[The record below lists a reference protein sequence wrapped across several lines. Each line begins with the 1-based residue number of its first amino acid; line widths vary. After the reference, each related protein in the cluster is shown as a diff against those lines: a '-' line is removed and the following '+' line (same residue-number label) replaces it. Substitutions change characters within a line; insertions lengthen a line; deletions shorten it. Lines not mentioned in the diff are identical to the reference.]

1 MKKKLLSYLDGKEPE
16 MFSLLQ
22 KLVLQKSYTS
32 DSEDVNLVG
41 NILLESLKN
50 SGMGVETIRSSNYG
64 DNLIF
69 RSSACSL
76 ATSKQIMLVGHM
88 DTVFPREMGFNSYKE
103 DDQNIYGPGVIDMK
117 GGLVTAVYAIKALS
131 HCGLLDT
138 IPVTLFCNSEEEKGS
153 PESKIFLRKE
163 AEKALLALV
172 FECGGMKGECVTG
185 RKGKLG
191 FTIEV
196 KGKAGHAA
204 FAGQDKASSILEL
217 AHKIIALEKLNDP
230 AKQLIVN
237 VGKVKGGIGPNT
249 VAENAVAQVDC
260 RFVTPED
267 KENCFIEIN
276 KIVAE
281 NVVNGV
287 SASYEIPSS
296 RNVMQ
301 ASKKNRKILTLFKEN
316 AALLNQSIGEEF
328 RSGVS
333 DANTLSGCGIPVL
346 DGLGP
351 IGEFDHSDKE
361 YMIKKSLPERTRLT
375 AITLF
380 DLYQRNQQNQLF

>member
-1 MKKKLLSYLDGKEPE
+1 MKNKLLSYLDGKEPE

-22 KLVLQKSYTS
+22 KLVLQRSYTN
-32 DSEDVNLVG
+32 DPEDVNLVG
-41 NILLESLKN
+41 NILRESLKN
-50 SGMGVETIRSSNYG
+50 SGMCVETANSNGYG
-64 DNLIF
+64 DHLIF
-69 RSSACSL
+69 KSSACFS
-76 ATSKQIMLVGHM
+76 SSGEQIMLVGHM
-88 DTVFPREMGFNSYKE
+88 DTVFPRDMGFDSYKE
-103 DDQNIYGPGVIDMK
+103 DDKKIYGPGVIDMK
-117 GGLVTAVYAIKALS
+117 GGLVTAVYTIKALS

-138 IPVTLFCNSEEEKGS
+138 IPVVLFCNSEEEKGS
-153 PESKIFLRKE
+153 PESKILLRKE
-163 AEKALLALV
+163 AEKTVLALV

-191 FTIEV
+191 FTIKV

-204 FAGQDKASSILEL
+204 FAGRDKASSILEL
-217 AHKIIALEKLNDP
+217 SHKIIALEKLNDP

-249 VAENAVAQVDC
+249 VAEDAVAQVDC

-267 KENCFIEIN
+267 KDNCFAEIK

-281 NVVNGV
+281 NIVNGV

-301 ASKKNRKILTLFKEN
+301 ASKKNRKILKLFKEN
-316 AALLNQSIGEEF
+316 AALLHQSIGEEF

-351 IGEFDHSDKE
+351 IGKFDHSDKE

-380 DLYQRNQQNQLF
+380 DLYQRHQQNKLF